1 MKEAIRKFDGTIIGW
16 IETDNYGNQI
26 VRDFVGTILGRYDKQ
41 CDVTR
46 KFDGTVITRGNSVA
60 SLLYTK

>member
-16 IETDNYGNQI
+16 VETDSSGNQI
-26 VRDFVGTILGRYDKQ
+26 VRDFIGTILGKYDKQ

-46 KFDGTVITRGNSVA
+46 KFDGTVIARGNSA
-60 SLLYTK
+60 ISLLYTK